1 MHARPSPSAIVFAAS
16 VAAVVATVGP
26 RAQQASVPSIDDLL
40 NLKRVASPALS
51 PDGRWVAYTVRETNW
66 DENAYET
73 EIWLAR
79 RGCRRAAPADQR
91 RQVEPAAGLEPGQPD
106 ARVHLR
112 S

>member
-1 MHARPSPSAIVFAAS
+1 MHARPSSSAIVFAAS

-26 RAQQASVPSIDDLL
+26 RAQQTSVPSIDDLL

-73 EIWLAR
+73 EIWLAARMPAR
-79 RGCRRAAPADQR
+79 R
-91 RQVEPAAGLEPGQPD
+91 V
-106 ARVHLR
+106 